1 MKFPKLYVCG
11 LASLFIGS
19 VALAATLPDSGQD
32 KRVEWKVQQTW
43 PTAGKTLSM
52 VNSLDGK
59 YVFLLNDKQQVQ
71 VFSSQGQLQGN
82 IPVEEGVSAID
93 ISPQGET
100 LYLINNSGQSFTSVA
115 VSFIVDVDVA
125 GSPFKG
131 PADAP
136 VTLTLFTDF
145 ECPYCRQIIPL
156 LEEVLQ
162 KNPKTVKLSF
172 KNLPPY
178 CRQIIP
184 LLEEVLQ
191 KNPKTVKLSF
201 KNLPLKFHKQA
212 EPSAKAAL
220 AAHEQGKFW
229 PFHDRLFAEQKIS
242 EDIIKK
248 IAQDIKLDMAQFE
261 KDRESPQVQSKLQK
275 DILDAQTAGVTG
287 TPTVFINGRT
297 PRQRTPDGFQAI
309 IDDEL
314 EKLGKK

>member
-172 KNLPPY
+172 KNLP
-178 CRQIIP
+178 
-184 LLEEVLQ
+184 
-191 KNPKTVKLSF
+191 
-201 KNLPLKFHKQA
+201 LKFHKQA

-242 EDIIKK
+242 EDLIKK

-297 PRQRTPDGFQAI
+297 PRQRTPEGFQAI

>member
-115 VSFIVDVDVA
+115 VSFIVDVDVS

-145 ECPYCRQIIPL
+145 EC
-156 LEEVLQ
+156 
-162 KNPKTVKLSF
+162 
-172 KNLPPY
+172 PY

>member
-1 MKFPKLYVCG
+1 MKFPRLYAYS
-11 LASLFIGS
+11 LASLFMAS
-19 VALAATLPDSGQD
+19 VAVGAAMPESGQD
-32 KRVEWKVQQTW
+32 KRVEWKIQQTW

-100 LYLINNSGQSFTSVA
+100 LYLINNGGQSFTSVA
-115 VSFIVDVDVA
+115 VSFIVDIDVN

-145 ECPYCRQIIPL
+145 EC
-156 LEEVLQ
+156 
-162 KNPKTVKLSF
+162 
-172 KNLPPY
+172 PY

-229 PFHDRLFAEQKIS
+229 PFHDRLFAEQKLS
-242 EDIIKK
+242 EDLIKK

-261 KDRESPQVQSKLQK
+261 KDRESPQIESKLQK

-297 PRQRTPDGFQAI
+297 PRQRSPEGFQAI

>member
-1 MKFPKLYVCG
+1 MKVPRLYACS
-11 LASLFIGS
+11 LASLFMAS
-19 VALAATLPDSGQD
+19 VAVGAAMPESGQD
-32 KRVEWKVQQTW
+32 KRVEWKIQQTW

-100 LYLINNSGQSFTSVA
+100 LYLINNGGQSFTSVA
-115 VSFIVDVDVA
+115 VSFIVDIDVN

-145 ECPYCRQIIPL
+145 EC
-156 LEEVLQ
+156 
-162 KNPKTVKLSF
+162 
-172 KNLPPY
+172 PY

-229 PFHDRLFAEQKIS
+229 PFHDRLFAEQKLS
-242 EDIIKK
+242 EDLIKK

-261 KDRESPQVQSKLQK
+261 KDRESPQIESKLQK

-297 PRQRTPDGFQAI
+297 PRQRSPEGFQAI

>member
-1 MKFPKLYVCG
+1 MKFPRLYACS

-19 VALAATLPDSGQD
+19 VAFAATLPESGQD

-100 LYLINNSGQSFTSVA
+100 LYLINNGGQSFTSVA

-172 KNLPPY
+172 KNLP
-178 CRQIIP
+178 
-184 LLEEVLQ
+184 
-191 KNPKTVKLSF
+191 
-201 KNLPLKFHKQA
+201 LKFHKLA

-229 PFHDRLFAEQKIS
+229 PFHDRLFAEQKLS
-242 EDIIKK
+242 EDLIKK
-248 IAQDIKLDMAQFE
+248 IAQDIKLDMTQFE
-261 KDRESPQVQSKLQK
+261 KDRESSQVQSKLQK

-297 PRQRTPDGFQAI
+297 PRQRTPEGFQAI

>member
-172 KNLPPY
+172 KNLP
-178 CRQIIP
+178 
-184 LLEEVLQ
+184 
-191 KNPKTVKLSF
+191 
-201 KNLPLKFHKQA
+201 LKFHKQA

-242 EDIIKK
+242 EDLIKK

>member
-1 MKFPKLYVCG
+1 MKLPKLYVCG

-172 KNLPPY
+172 KNLP
-178 CRQIIP
+178 
-184 LLEEVLQ
+184 
-191 KNPKTVKLSF
+191 
-201 KNLPLKFHKQA
+201 LKFHKQA

-242 EDIIKK
+242 EDLIKK